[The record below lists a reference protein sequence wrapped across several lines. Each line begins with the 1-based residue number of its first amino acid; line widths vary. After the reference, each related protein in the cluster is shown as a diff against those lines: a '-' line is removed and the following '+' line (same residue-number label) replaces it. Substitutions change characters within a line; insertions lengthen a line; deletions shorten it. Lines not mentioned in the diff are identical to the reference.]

1 MHPGGKMQV
10 TTVHGTVA
18 PTELGFTL
26 MHEHLQIDLYPL
38 FKNLDVLLNDEKVAV
53 EELAAFVAAGGRTVV
68 DLTNR
73 GMRPDPQAVRRIAEA
88 AGVNVVLGCG
98 WYLQAAYDD
107 SVERTRTNDLAA
119 SLVRDLTEGI
129 AGTDVRAGIIG
140 EIGTDDRHIK
150 PAEERVFRAAARAH
164 KRTGAAITTHAM
176 GYRVGLDQLD
186 LLEEEGA
193 DLRRVVIG
201 HCDHLLD
208 LDYHEAI
215 LRRGAYVEYDNIGN
229 PATLPNARKVAMLV
243 ELLRRGYEGQIL
255 LSMDA
260 CLRSRLHAWG
270 GHGLDYLAT
279 AFLPALR
286 GAGATDEQLHT
297 ITVENPARVLAI

>member
-1 MHPGGKMQV
+1 MRIQGVNGPI
-10 TTVHGTVA
+10 T
-18 PTELGFTL
+18 PSELGFTL
-26 MHEHLQIDLYPL
+26 MHEHLQIDLYGV
-38 FKNLDVLLNDEKVAV
+38 FKNLDVLLNDEALAIA
-53 EELAAFVAAGGRTVV
+53 ELAPFTATGGRSVV
-68 DLTNR
+68 DVTNN
-73 GMRPDPQAVRRIAEA
+73 GMRRNPEAVRRIAEA
-88 AGVNVVLGCG
+88 AGINVVMGCG

-107 SVERTRTNDLAA
+107 SVERTRTNDLAEQM
-119 SLVRDLTEGI
+119 VRDLTEGI
-129 AGTDVRAGIIG
+129 DGTNVRAGIIG
-140 EIGTDDRHIK
+140 EIGTDDKYVK

-164 KRTGAAITTHAM
+164 KRTGAAVTTHAM
-176 GYRVGLDQLD
+176 GYQVGLDQLD

-193 DLRRVVIG
+193 DLRRVVVG

-208 LDYHEAI
+208 IDYHEAI

-229 PATLPNARKVAMLV
+229 PATLPDNRKVGILV
-243 ELLRRGYEGQIL
+243 ELLRRGYERQLL

-286 GAGATDEQLHT
+286 RAGVADEQIHT
-297 ITVENPARVLAI
+297 ITVENPAQVLTI